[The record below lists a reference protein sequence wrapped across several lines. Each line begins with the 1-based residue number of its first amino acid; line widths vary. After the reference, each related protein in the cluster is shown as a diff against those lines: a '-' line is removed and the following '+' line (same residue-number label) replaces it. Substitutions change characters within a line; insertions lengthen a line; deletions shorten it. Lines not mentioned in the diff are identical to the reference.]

1 MLGQLSGFCDKI
13 QNMKNMNEETS
24 LEIKKKNST
33 FPPGRTKLWALAR
46 RRQIE
51 TPESSAIDMFC

>member
-24 LEIKKKNST
+24 LEIKKKKKEREREKGSKNKSCK
-33 FPPGRTKLWALAR
+33 GWMLRV
-46 RRQIE
+46 
-51 TPESSAIDMFC
+51 